1 MTATPDRAPDP
12 SPSPVRE
19 VVVASVPADHA
30 YVRHLAPLDRPGPVR
45 LDDPPGV
52 DEHGVPTGHWWPPVL
67 LDAAR
72 TEQVT
77 ADVLHV
83 HFGFE
88 GRTPAQLEALVTTLR
103 RAGRAL
109 VLTVHDLHNPHLTDR
124 TTHLAQLEVLVA
136 AADELVTLTPGAA
149 AEVARRW
156 GRTPVVVPHPHVVP
170 LDEMPAWQA
179 RRRPRRPGDP
189 VRVGVSLKSL
199 RPNVAAVPVLEGLLA
214 AVPAVPGTT
223 LEVAVHREVLAP
235 THPRHDPAVIDLLA
249 RAATV
254 PGVDVR
260 VHDYLDDTA
269 LHAQLV
275 DLDVSVL
282 PYRFG
287 THSGW
292 LEMCRDLGTD
302 VLAPDLGHYADQ
314 GPVDLYRHAE
324 DGTVDVGSLVAA
336 LEDVRARGP
345 RPPLTVDERRRQR
358 QEVAAAHDAVYARA
372 IRSATTRSA
381 AERAHSH

>member
-1 MTATPDRAPDP
+1 MTPEPTPDPDRA
-12 SPSPVRE
+12 

-72 TEQVT
+72 TVRVT

-88 GRTPAQLEALVTTLR
+88 GRTPAQLEELVTSLR
-103 RAGRAL
+103 HAGRAL

-124 TTHLAQLEVLVA
+124 TAHLAQLDVLVP
-136 AADELVTLTPGAA
+136 AADGLVTLTPGAA

-170 LDEMPAWQA
+170 LEEMPAWQA
-179 RRRPRRPGDP
+179 RRRPRGAGEP

-223 LEVAVHREVLAP
+223 LEVAVHREVLDAD
-235 THPRHDPAVIDLLA
+235 HPRHDPAVLALLD
-249 RAATV
+249 RAGGV
-254 PGVDVR
+254 PGVAVH

-314 GPVDLYRHAE
+314 GPVDVYRTAA
-324 DGTVDVGSLVAA
+324 DGSVDVDSLVAA
-336 LEDVRARGP
+336 LRTVRDRGP
-345 RPPLTVDERRRQR
+345 RPPVTVEERRRQR
-358 QEVAAAHDAVYARA
+358 QDVAAAHDEVYARA
-372 IRSATTRSA
+372 IHGATERATVRTT
-381 AERAHSH
+381 ERAHRH

>member
-1 MTATPDRAPDP
+1 MTVTPEHPPAPDR
-12 SPSPVRE
+12 RL
-19 VVVASVPADHA
+19 VVASVPADHA

-45 LDDPPGV
+45 LDDPPGE

-72 TEQVT
+72 TERVD

-88 GRTPAQLEALVTTLR
+88 GRTPAQLEELVATLR
-103 RAGRAL
+103 RTGRAL

-124 TTHLAQLEVLVA
+124 TAHLAQLGVLVP
-136 AADELVTLTPGAA
+136 AADGLVTLTAGAA
-149 AEVARRW
+149 AEVERRW

-170 LDEMPAWQA
+170 LDEMPSWQS
-179 RRRPRRPGDP
+179 RRRPRRPGEP

-214 AVPAVPGTT
+214 AVPQVPGTT
-223 LEVAVHREVLAP
+223 LEVAVHRDVLAP
-235 THPRHDPAVIDLLA
+235 EHPRHDPAVVALLE

-254 PGVDVR
+254 PGVEVR
-260 VHDYLDDTA
+260 VHDYLDDAA

-275 DLDVSVL
+275 ALDVSVL

-302 VLAPDLGHYADQ
+302 VLAPDLGYYADQ
-314 GPVDLYRHAE
+314 GPVDVYRHAA
-324 DGTVDVGSLVAA
+324 DGSVDVGSLVAA
-336 LEDVRARGP
+336 LEAVRDRGP
-345 RPPLTVDERRRQR
+345 RPPITVAERERQR
-358 QEVAAAHDAVYARA
+358 QEVAVAHDAVYARA
-372 IRSATTRSA
+372 VRRA
-381 AERAHSH
+381 AERVHSH

>member
-1 MTATPDRAPDP
+1 MTAAPDHAPDP
-12 SPSPVRE
+12 SPTPDRE

-52 DEHGVPTGHWWPPVL
+52 DEHGAPTGHWWPPVL

-72 TEQVT
+72 TEQVA

-88 GRTPAQLEALVTTLR
+88 GRTPAQLEDLVATLR
-103 RAGRAL
+103 RVRRAL

-124 TTHLAQLEVLVA
+124 TAHLAQLDVLVP

-170 LDEMPAWQA
+170 LDEMPAWQS
-179 RRRPRRPGDP
+179 RRRPRRPGEP
-189 VRVGVSLKSL
+189 ARVGVSLKSL

-214 AVPAVPGTT
+214 AVPQVPGTT
-223 LEVAVHREVLAP
+223 LEVAIHRDVLAP
-235 THPRHDPAVIDLLA
+235 EHPRHDPTVAALLA
-249 RAATV
+249 RAARV

-260 VHDYLDDTA
+260 VHDYLDDA
-269 LHAQLV
+269 ELHAQLV
-275 DLDVSVL
+275 ALDVSVL

-314 GPVDLYRHAE
+314 GPVDVYRHGP
-324 DGTVDVGSLVAA
+324 DGAVDVPSLVAA
-336 LEDVRARGP
+336 LAAVRDRGP
-345 RPPLTVDERRRQR
+345 RPPISVEERRRQR

-372 IRSATTRSA
+372 VERAR
-381 AERAHSH
+381 ERAHRH